1 VNEPSPSGNIGTDG
15 VMRIADH
22 LSDMRILVV
31 DDVRLNVAMLDE
43 ILRSSG
49 LCDIETTTSAA
60 QALASIA
67 EREPDLL
74 LLDLHMPEMSGYDL
88 MEALGPDIHSGKGTA
103 VLVLTSDITA
113 DARRRALAAGAKD
126 FVSKPFD
133 FDEVLLRVRNLLET
147 RYAQLELAAHNMRLE
162 SAVQARTAELRASRL
177 EVLDR
182 LALVAE
188 FRDDDTK
195 RHAQRIGH
203 AAVAMA
209 QTLDLP
215 SDTVALLGRA
225 AALHDIGKIAI
236 SDTILLKPA
245 RLTPDEF
252 AVMQRHTTAG
262 ARILAGSRAPV
273 LQLAQEIALTHHERW
288 DGSGYPRGLT
298 GDAIPIAGRVVAVA
312 DVFDALTHERPYKPA
327 WEVAAA
333 VAEIGAGAGTQ
344 FDPSIVAAFGTLEPA
359 KLVDP
364 LAPDV
369 TGTAP

>member
-1 VNEPSPSGNIGTDG
+1 MSHRQPGKDGTDG
-15 VMRIADH
+15 VMRLADH
-22 LSDMRILVV
+22 LRDMRILVV
-31 DDVRLNVAMLDE
+31 DDVRVNVAVLDE

-49 LCDIETTTSAA
+49 LRDIETTTSATD
-60 QALASIA
+60 ALATIA
-67 EREPDLL
+67 ERAPDLL
-74 LLDLHMPEMSGYDL
+74 LLDLHMPEMSGFDL
-88 MEALGPDIHSGKGTA
+88 MDALGADIHSGQGPV

-113 DARRRALAAGAKD
+113 EARRRALAAGAKD

-162 SAVQARTAELRASRL
+162 SIVAARTAELRASRL

-188 FRDDDTK
+188 FRDDETE
-195 RHAQRIGH
+195 RHAQRIGRS
-203 AAVAMA
+203 AVAMA

-215 SDTVALLGRA
+215 ADTVALLGRA
-225 AALHDIGKIAI
+225 AALHDIGKIAVAD
-236 SDTILLKPA
+236 SILRKPG
-245 RLTPDEF
+245 RLTPAEF
-252 AVMQRHTTAG
+252 AAMQRHTTTG

-288 DGSGYPRGLT
+288 DGSGYPQGLA
-298 GDAIPIAGRVVAVA
+298 GDAIPITGRVVAVA

-333 VAEIGAGAGTQ
+333 VAEIGAGAGSQ
-344 FDPSIVAAFGTLEPA
+344 FDPSIVAAFATLEPA
-359 KLVDP
+359 ELVDP
-364 LAPDV
+364 AAPDV
-369 TGTAP
+369 TDSAP